1 MLETRPYMRVLRAQV
16 RVYIETRQFD
26 RCAYVISSGS
36 PLAAVF
42 YINLKPFIYRKTLIE
57 MLRLCPGD
65 NLGQRYSLGSVLIHC
80 GRYADALS
88 FAQQWLGNEAGDGH
102 EFPARGGTVF
112 KIPCH
117 DPGKP
122 KDANELR
129 WTSSQVLYTAA
140 LAAFKLFGDCP
151 TSQSYLKM
159 SAISNPHILLKILA
173 QVQKPGAFRFLGL
186 CN

>member
-16 RVYIETRQFD
+16 RVYIEIKQFD

-36 PLAAVF
+36 QLVAVF
-42 YINLKPFIYRKTLIE
+42 LKLFSCSKTLIE

-88 FAQQWLGNEAGDGH
+88 FAQQWLDNEAGDGADS
-102 EFPARGGTVF
+102 PPRGGTVF
-112 KIPCH
+112 EAPRR

-122 KDANELR
+122 KDASELR
-129 WTSSQVLYTAA
+129 WTSSQILYTAA

-151 TSQSYLKM
+151 ISQSYLKM

-173 QVQKPGAFRFLGL
+173 RVQKPGALGALEL
-186 CN
+186 CY